1 MIELYAA
8 NTPNNVKAFI
18 ALEELGIP
26 YEARAL
32 KLGANEQKE
41 PWFLKINPN
50 GRTPAIIDRD
60 NDNFPVFESGAI
72 LIYLA
77 EKAGRL
83 LPTDAK
89 GRSLALQWL
98 MFQMSGVGPMMGQV
112 GVFRRHSEQIQF
124 AIDRYVKETQ
134 RLFQVLDTRL
144 GEAEYLAGEYS
155 IADIA
160 TWPWVRIHGMV
171 QVPIDE
177 FANLKRWSA
186 TLEAREAC
194 AAGVKKSADLN
205 ADAPRPWL
213 DELRAGANTK
223 S

>member
-1 MIELYAA
+1 MIELYTA

-32 KLGANEQKE
+32 KLGENEQKE

-50 GRTPAIIDRD
+50 GRTPAIVDRE
-60 NDNFPVFESGAI
+60 NGNFPVFESGAI

-83 LPTDAK
+83 LPSDSK
-89 GRSLALQWL
+89 GRSAAIQWV
-98 MFQMSGVGPMMGQV
+98 MFQMSGVGPMMGQI

-124 AIDRYVKETQ
+124 AIDRYTNETL
-134 RLFQVLDTRL
+134 RLFKVLDTRL
-144 GEAEYLAGEYS
+144 GEAAYLAGEYS

-160 TWPWVRIHGMV
+160 TWPWVRIHEMV
-171 QVPIDE
+171 KVSIDE
-177 FANLKRWSA
+177 FPNMKRWSDA
-186 TLEAREAC
+186 LEKREAC
-194 AAGVKKSADLN
+194 SAGVRKAAELKADE
-205 ADAPRPWL
+205 PRPWL
-213 DELRAGANTK
+213 DELRKSANT
-223 S
+223 